1 MTPILLYLDEHIQIS
16 LAEALR
22 SRGIDILTT
31 QEAHNTGLED
41 TQQLAFATD
50 NNRVL
55 LSYNRRHFAK
65 IHYQWVSI
73 HRPHAG
79 IVLSDQMPIGTVLRR
94 LMRLYFNLGSEEMA
108 NRLEYL
114 SNWK

>member
-1 MTPILLYLDEHIQIS
+1 MPPIALYLDEHIQI
-16 LAEALR
+16 AFGDALR

-50 NNRVL
+50 ENRVL
-55 LSYNRRHFAK
+55 LSYNRRHFAQ
-65 IHYQWVSI
+65 IHHQWMRI
-73 HRPHAG
+73 RRPHAG
-79 IVLSDQMPIGTVLRR
+79 IVISDQIPIGIVLRR
-94 LMRLYFNLGSEEMA
+94 LMKLYFSLCSEEMA

>member
-1 MTPILLYLDEHIQIS
+1 MTSIALYLDEHIQIS

-22 SRGIDILTT
+22 SRGINVLTT

-41 TQQLAFATD
+41 SQQLAFATD
-50 NNRVL
+50 KNRVL
-55 LSYNRRHFAK
+55 LSYNRRHFAQ
-65 IHYQWVSI
+65 IHHQWMRI
-73 HRPHAG
+73 QKPHAG
-79 IVLSDQMPIGTVLRR
+79 IVVSDQIPIGIVLRR
-94 LMRLYFNLGSEEMA
+94 LMKLYFSLGSEEMV